1 MNESF
6 DRAPLR
12 KCPNGHGTFEGENIC
27 PECGEITEINED
39 KPVNE
44 DYSIENDE
52 FSF

>member
-6 DRAPLR
+6 DRVPLR

-27 PECGEITEINED
+27 PECGEITEIED

-44 DYSIENDE
+44 DYSIEDE